1 MDLTIVD
8 VTGIPQTAIGDE
20 AVLLGSSG
28 AEQIGADELG
38 RVAGTSVYEVLCG
51 ISDRVPRAVVGE

>member
-8 VTGIPQTAIGDE
+8 VTAIPETAIGDE

-28 AEQIGADELG
+28 TEHIGAGEHARL
-38 RVAGTSVYEVLCG
+38 AGTSVYEVLCG
-51 ISDRVPRAVVGE
+51 ISDRVPRVVVD

>member
-8 VTGIPQTAIGDE
+8 VTAIPDTAIGDE

-28 AEQIGADELG
+28 AEHIDAEELA
-38 RVAGTSVYEVLCG
+38 RIAGTSVYEVLCG
-51 ISDRVPRAVVGE
+51 ISDRVPRIVVD